1 VLALL
6 PGAIAQA
13 DPDLSDDDVRAA
25 QEAVRTGAGAVAAV
39 ELELAQQS
47 AALDAAWVAV
57 ATAAEDYTGAVVA
70 QDAAQAAAADAAE
83 RSAQADEQVEEAR
96 AELGRIALEANRSG
110 GSLDSVAVLLS
121 ADGYEDFVAR
131 STAIDQIGQRTE
143 QAVQRYQAAELVGR
157 TLAELA
163 QDAADQARQA
173 ASSAEQALRQAE
185 QLQAAAEAEV
195 ARVAAEREVLLAQLA
210 ELRQTS
216 LEVERARQ
224 AVLDAERAARD
235 DAAARAGH
243 SSQPPTGGGP
253 VTPADPP
260 PADPPP
266 TTPPAVDPPPTTPPA
281 VDPPPTTPPAVDPPP
296 SSPPSSDP
304 YGLGTG
310 SQRGSADQGLAA
322 VAWAQQQ
329 VGKPYVYG
337 ASGPD
342 SFDCSGLA
350 MRAWAAAGVA
360 INRSSRDQYRQVYKI
375 TYDSMRPGDL
385 IFYGTV
391 ASDPGS
397 VYHVAM
403 YIGNGQVVEASR
415 PGIPVR
421 IAAVRWTSTMP
432 FAGRP

>member
-1 VLALL
+1 ML

-13 DPDLSDDDVRAA
+13 NPDVSDDDVRAA
-25 QEAVRTGAGAVAAV
+25 QEAVRTGAGVVAAI

-83 RSAQADEQVEEAR
+83 RSARADEQAEEAR
-96 AELGRIALEANRSG
+96 AELGRIALEASRSG
-110 GSLDSVAVLLS
+110 GSLDGVAVLLS

-143 QAVQRYQAAELVGR
+143 RAVQRYQAAELVGR

-163 QDAADQARQA
+163 QEAADQARQA
-173 ASSAEQALRQAE
+173 ATSAEQALRQAE

-195 ARVAAEREVLLAQLA
+195 ATVAAEREVLLAQLA

-216 LEVERARQ
+216 LEVERAHQ
-224 AVLDAERAARD
+224 AALDAERAARS
-235 DAAARAGH
+235 DAAARAAH
-243 SSQPPTGGGP
+243 PTQPPPGGG
-253 VTPADPP
+253 TGT

-266 TTPPAVDPPPTTPPA
+266 TTPPASTLPAGDPPATTPPA
-281 VDPPPTTPPAVDPPP
+281 GTPPA
-296 SSPPSSDP
+296 STPPSSDP

-342 SFDCSGLA
+342 SFDCSGLT
-350 MRAWAAAGVA
+350 MRAWGAAGVA

-397 VYHVAM
+397 VNHVAM

-415 PGIPVR
+415 AGIPVR

>member
-1 VLALL
+1 MLALL

-260 PADPPP
+260 P
-266 TTPPAVDPPPTTPPA
+266 TTPPA
-281 VDPPPTTPPAVDPPP
+281 DPPP

-342 SFDCSGLA
+342 NFDCSGLA

-415 PGIPVR
+415 PDIPVR

>member
-1 VLALL
+1 MLALL

-216 LEVERARQ
+216 LEVERAHQ
-224 AVLDAERAARD
+224 AALDAERAARD

-243 SSQPPTGGGP
+243 PSQPPTVGGP
-253 VTPADPP
+253 VIPP
-260 PADPPP
+260 VGEPPP
-266 TTPPAVDPPPTTPPA
+266 TTPP
-281 VDPPPTTPPAVDPPP
+281 P
-296 SSPPSSDP
+296 STPPSSDP
-304 YGLGTG
+304 NGLGTG

-415 PGIPVR
+415 PDIPVR